1 MKLAITALSASA
13 TLGLA
18 LAACGTATVAVPSSA
33 ATPAPTKSSP
43 ATAPSAAPSASV
55 PQSAAPS
62 SQPPSA
68 APSEAP
74 AAPPSSVSVPNVT
87 SPWAVVSAYY
97 GDIES
102 GDYSQAWALI
112 NDGAVTGQTY
122 QQFVDG
128 FACTG
133 AQQLTEDGQSG
144 NQVSFVLTAANT
156 CTGQIQHF
164 AGTDTVQGG
173 KIVQASVHKSNT

>member
-1 MKLAITALSASA
+1 M
-13 TLGLA
+13 
-18 LAACGTATVAVPSSA
+18 
-33 ATPAPTKSSP
+33 
-43 ATAPSAAPSASV
+43 
-55 PQSAAPS
+55 
-62 SQPPSA
+62 
-68 APSEAP
+68 
-74 AAPPSSVSVPNVT
+74 PNVT

-102 GDYSQAWALI
+102 GDFSQAWALI